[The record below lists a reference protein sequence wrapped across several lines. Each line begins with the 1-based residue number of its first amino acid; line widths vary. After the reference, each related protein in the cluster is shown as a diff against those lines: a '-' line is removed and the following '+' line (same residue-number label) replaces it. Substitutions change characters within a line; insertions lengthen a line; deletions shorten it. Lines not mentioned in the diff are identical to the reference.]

1 MEIIKD
7 FKIAFIT
14 MLHDIKVNTP
24 ELHENIEILGE
35 ETENVRRT
43 KVNLRTEKWNI

>member
-7 FKIAFIT
+7 FKIGVIT

-24 ELHENIEILGE
+24 EMNENIETLGR
-35 ETENVRRT
+35 ETENEKRT
-43 KVNLRTEKWNI
+43 KVNLRIEK